1 MLGPERN
8 VLAAAVEKQAA
19 HTNAVAAAEASAGT
33 IFYPWLKLT
42 EVGPDSS
49 SGGRRCVFEVL
60 RDGAPPLM
68 IKAWS
73 NGKAKRRPYFSAVL
87 NPSSTRRGQRLEV
100 VVPPPSGDAT
110 AGMWIRVDADVRW
123 SPGALRIEGSDARL
137 LKID

>member
-1 MLGPERN
+1 MGPERN

-19 HTNAVAAAEASAGT
+19 HTNAGTAAESSAGPV
-33 IFYPWLKLT
+33 FYPWLKLAD
-42 EVGPDSS
+42 VGPDSA

-87 NPSSTRRGQRLEV
+87 NPSSTRKGLRLDL

-123 SPGALRIEGSDARL
+123 SPGTLRVEGSDSDL